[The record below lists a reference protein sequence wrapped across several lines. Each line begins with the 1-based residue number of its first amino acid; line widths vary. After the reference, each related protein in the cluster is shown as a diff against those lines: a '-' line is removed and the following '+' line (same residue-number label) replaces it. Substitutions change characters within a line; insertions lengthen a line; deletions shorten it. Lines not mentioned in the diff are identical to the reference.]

1 MVHRNLPARR
11 TDIFRPHLQIEPK
24 TTAHCTT
31 QGFECPP
38 NLYAMQLLKQSPLER
53 DVNQTDEPSRW
64 WAAHIT
70 TIYAYAHAAYLG
82 PPPYLSG
89 PTPGNTSR
97 SHKIHTWHCTRGRM
111 NASKICLL
119 WPHLKFSRPGIRR
132 AEALR
137 IFICPSG
144 APGVPFTH
152 VP

>member
-11 TDIFRPHLQIEPK
+11 TDIFRPHLQIELK
-24 TTAHCTT
+24 TTAQPRDLSVLQT
-31 QGFECPP
+31 F
-38 NLYAMQLLKQSPLER
+38 MQLFNNLRWSVMLTRPMSLPGGGLTTSQ
-53 DVNQTDEPSRW
+53 PSMLMPTR
-64 WAAHIT
+64 I
-70 TIYAYAHAAYLG
+70 HAAYLG

-119 WPHLKFSRPGIRR
+119 WPNLTFSRPGIRR
-132 AEALR
+132 AKALR
-137 IFICPSG
+137 IFIFPTG